1 MRLPV
6 RSRSGN
12 IVLAFVGSLYAVS
25 ALAILVWFVF
35 EVWKAADPS
44 DLVLQFALA
53 AAAACGLWI
62 VLRALQN
69 LGRAG
74 ALYRSGASYDASI
87 QR

>member
-1 MRLPV
+1 
-6 RSRSGN
+6 
-12 IVLAFVGSLYAVS
+12 VLAVVGSLYVVS
-25 ALAILVWFVF
+25 ALSMLVWFVF
-35 EVWKAADPS
+35 EVWSAADPA
-44 DLVLQFALA
+44 DRVLQVALA

-87 QR
+87 HR